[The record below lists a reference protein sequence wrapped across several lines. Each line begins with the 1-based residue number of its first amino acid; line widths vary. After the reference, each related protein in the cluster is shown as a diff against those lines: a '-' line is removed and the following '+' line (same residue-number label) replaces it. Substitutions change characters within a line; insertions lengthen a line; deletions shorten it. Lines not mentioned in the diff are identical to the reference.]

1 MKLSSAV
8 APTSLVELDL
18 RRWIRP
24 GDFLVWGQGSAEPFG
39 LTALLRDQSQGL
51 GPITAFVGMGFAPT
65 FEKGVPPNLKLQSYC
80 ATAVNRALVESGRIA
95 IWPGPY
101 ADLPRYLASRT
112 DVLLLSVSPPDAT
125 GAMSLGL
132 AHEYLVPLIDRARVV
147 IGEINAAVPFAFGA
161 RTLRPEECDA
171 LVIGE
176 GRLPALVGKPPSEV
190 ERRIAAH
197 VGALVEDGSVLQIG
211 IGSLPDAILAALKDR
226 RDLGLHSGLASEGC
240 MALTE
245 AGALTNARKRA
256 DVGVSIAGM
265 AAGSPRFYR
274 FLHRNS
280 SFSFRSTEETHDV
293 ARLAA
298 HDRFVAINSALEV
311 DLTGQ
316 INSESIAGRYLGAVG
331 GGGDFLRGAARSR
344 GGLPIVVMPSTS
356 RQGDRTKSR
365 IVARLDGPVSTA
377 RADAGLI
384 VTEHGVADLRG
395 LTLPERRDR
404 MLSIAAPEFQRALEA
419 YARVLPLT

>member
-1 MKLSSAV
+1 MKRSSDA

-18 RRWIRP
+18 GRWIRP
-24 GDFLVWGQGSAEPFG
+24 GDFLVWGQGPAEPVG
-39 LTALLRDQSQGL
+39 LTALLRDQSEDL
-51 GPITAFVGMGFAPT
+51 GAIAAFVGMGFAPT
-65 FEKGVPPNLKLQSYC
+65 FEKGAPPNLKLQSYC
-80 ATAVNRALVESGRIA
+80 ATGANQALVESGGIA

-101 ADLPRYLASRT
+101 ADLPRYLASRI
-112 DVLLLSVSPPDAT
+112 DALLLSVSPPDAN
-125 GAMSLGL
+125 GELSLGL
-132 AHEYLVPLIDRARVV
+132 AHEYLVSLIDRARVV
-147 IGEINAAVPFAFGA
+147 IAEINASVPFVFGV

-176 GRLPALVGKPPSEV
+176 GHPPTLVGKPPSET

-197 VGALVEDGSVLQIG
+197 VGGLVEDGSVLQTG
-211 IGSLPDAILAALKDR
+211 IGSLPDAILATLKDR

-245 AGALTNARKRA
+245 AGALTNARKRR
-256 DVGVSIAGM
+256 DVGVSIVGM
-265 AAGSPRFYR
+265 AAGSSRFYS

-280 SFSFRSTEETHDV
+280 SFSFCPTEETHDL

-298 HDRFVAINSALEV
+298 HDRFVAINGALEV

-316 INSESIAGRYLGAVG
+316 INAESIAGRYLGAVG
-331 GGGDFLRGAARSR
+331 GAGDFLRGAARSK
-344 GGLPIVVMPSTS
+344 GGLPIVALPSTS
-356 RQGDRTKSR
+356 RQGDRTTTR

-419 YARVLPLT
+419 DARALPLT